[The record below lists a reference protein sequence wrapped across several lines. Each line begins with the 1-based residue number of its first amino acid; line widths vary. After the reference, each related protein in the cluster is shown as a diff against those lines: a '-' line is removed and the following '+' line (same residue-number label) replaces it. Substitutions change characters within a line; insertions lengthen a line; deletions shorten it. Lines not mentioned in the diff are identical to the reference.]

1 MPDTKKLPSRLSRSP
16 RLIVALGLFGVSGW
30 LLAGRDHVDASDKTT
45 AKSTPQG
52 TDSPSSATD
61 ARALKSSSPA
71 SKL

>member
-30 LLAGRDHVDASDKTT
+30 LLAGRDRVDTPDKTT
-45 AKSTPQG
+45 AKSAPQG
-52 TDSPSSATD
+52 TGLPSSAAD
-61 ARALKSSSPA
+61 ARPLKSSAPA